1 VGEPEPHSAPSV
13 ESTGSPHRRTVG
25 VRSETIRILPVS
37 MLVIGLIL
45 LGGFIVAS
53 TSMIAAVVASDGNGM
68 PDIDQLPLPSGV
80 DIVDTHAAC
89 DANECAGYGMV
100 VGDEGTPP
108 GRIIELIQ
116 SRLRSVGWGQRD
128 CAPGEVCMRRDD
140 LGVVMRP
147 WSAVAKTEAVA
158 VRSALEDRGID
169 QASLVYVLYH
179 RCSDLHP
186 CP

>member
-1 VGEPEPHSAPSV
+1 MV
-13 ESTGSPHRRTVG
+13 
-25 VRSETIRILPVS
+25 
-37 MLVIGLIL
+37 VIGLIL
-45 LGGFIVAS
+45 LGGFIIAS
-53 TSMIAAVVASDGNGM
+53 TSMIAAVIASDGNGM

-100 VGDEGTPP
+100 VGREGTPP

-128 CAPGEVCMRRDD
+128 CPSGEVCMRRDD
-140 LGVVMRP
+140 LGIVMMP
-147 WSAVAKTEAVA
+147 WSNVSETEAVA
-158 VRSALEDRGID
+158 MRVALEERDIE
-169 QASLVYVLYH
+169 QAALVYVLYH
-179 RCSDLHP
+179 RCSELHP